1 MVAQNYQKKNQEM
14 NLLKIK
20 MITIL
25 LLLEVKNL
33 LQIMEKMKTI

>member
-1 MVAQNYQKKNQEM
+1 MVAQNHQKKNQEM